1 MQKKQSQLRNQLNQ
15 DCVPFKEKSYVKYMV
30 QCKNEDNGRGEIE
43 RFKIFT
49 GKQILS
55 EKLHW
60 RSNDAQGIHKEWL
73 IINTQ
78 KNKEL
83 EI

>member
-1 MQKKQSQLRNQLNQ
+1 MN
-15 DCVPFKEKSYVKYMV
+15 EVKI
-30 QCKNEDNGRGEIE
+30 EI
-43 RFKIFT
+43 FKIFT

-55 EKLHW
+55 ETLNW
-60 RSNDAQGIHKEWL
+60 RGYDGQGIHKEWL

-83 EI
+83 EA